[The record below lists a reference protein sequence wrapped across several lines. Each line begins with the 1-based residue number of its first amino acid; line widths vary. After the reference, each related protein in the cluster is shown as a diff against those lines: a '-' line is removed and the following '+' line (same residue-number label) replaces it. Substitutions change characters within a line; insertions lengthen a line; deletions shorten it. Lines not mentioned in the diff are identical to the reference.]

1 MPSRINDPA
10 YWRHRAEEMRDL
22 AKLAED
28 INARASMLA
37 IADEYNK
44 LAKRA
49 EQCSSEPRA

>member
-10 YWRHRAEEMRDL
+10 LWRHRAEEMRTL

-28 INARASMLA
+28 LSARASMLA
-37 IADEYNK
+37 IADEYDK

-49 EQCSSEPRA
+49 EERSGPE

>member
-10 YWRHRAEEMRDL
+10 HWRHRAEEMRTL

-28 INARASMLA
+28 LSARASMLA
-37 IADEYNK
+37 IADEYDK

-49 EQCSSEPRA
+49 EERSGPE